1 MKPKFNLWVESKGT
15 VVLSDWRVHLLEAV
29 ASAGSL
35 SAAAEH
41 MHVSAPRARQKLK
54 EMEQGLGF
62 KLVEPDPA
70 GHGRRPLRL
79 TAKGKRLVEQFG
91 GFAGGF
97 EAEVERRYA
106 AAFGRS

>member
-1 MKPKFNLWVESKGT
+1 MKAKFNLWVENKGS
-15 VVLSDWRVHLLEAV
+15 VVLSDWRVQLLEAI

-35 SAAAEH
+35 TAAAEK
-41 MHVSAPRARQKLK
+41 MHVPAPRARQKLK

-62 KLVEPDPA
+62 KLVEADPA
-70 GHGRRPLRL
+70 GHGRRPVRL

-91 GFAGGF
+91 GFAAGF

-106 AAFGRS
+106 AAFGHA